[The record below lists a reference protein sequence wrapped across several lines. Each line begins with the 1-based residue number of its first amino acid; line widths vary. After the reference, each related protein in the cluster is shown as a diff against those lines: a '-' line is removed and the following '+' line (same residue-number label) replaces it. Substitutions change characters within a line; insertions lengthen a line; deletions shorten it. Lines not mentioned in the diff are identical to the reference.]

1 MKKAKT
7 LLTIGVVLLWLVF
20 EMLFINIFVNS
31 LELNKLFKSNNAID
45 IITFIVASLF
55 ISFLMYLIWLL
66 IYNSIKDHYQ
76 SKEKNPE

>member
-66 IYNSIKDHYQ
+66 IYNSIIESFKN
-76 SKEKNPE
+76 KEK

>member
-1 MKKAKT
+1 MKKVIT
-7 LLTIGVVLLWLVF
+7 IVTIGVVLLWLLF

-55 ISFLMYLIWLL
+55 LSFLMYLIWLL
-66 IYNSIKDHYQ
+66 IYNSIKDHYE